1 MNNLSY
7 LIEYYDE
14 LYDVSPEQKA
24 FYKELSDKFRMPTR
38 FLGIDCGTGY
48 FEHFLAREGHDVTG
62 LETSHEMLNRANL
75 RRRMPNTALRYFQM
89 STLDMARYLGK
100 GFYNIVSIL
109 NSKLT
114 YITDK
119 TLFRKFFYDCKQF
132 LSQNGKLIVEIYNFT
147 KLIDQ
152 PIFKLPERQSIRSKL
167 FSEVKNNGDGTWNL
181 KQSIEISSGKV
192 LELDNDVK
200 IMPVLPS
207 DIEKCALEAG
217 FSSINMYSDF
227 KKTPY
232 SDENPMAILEIS

>member
-14 LYDVSPEQKA
+14 LYDVSPEQKV

-38 FLGIDCGTGY
+38 FLGIDCATGY

-62 LETSHEMLNRANL
+62 LETSHEMLTRANL

-109 NSKLT
+109 NSKLM

-132 LSQNGKLIVEIYNFT
+132 LSKDGVLIVEIYNFS
-147 KLIDQ
+147 KLTDKSSFQ
-152 PIFKLPERQSIRSKL
+152 LPERQSIRSKL
-167 FSEVKNNGDGTWNL
+167 FSEVINNGDGSWSL
-181 KQSIEISSGKV
+181 KQSIEISSGKI
-192 LELDNDVK
+192 LSLDDDVK
-200 IMPVLPS
+200 IMPYLPS
-207 DIEKCALEAG
+207 EIEKAAKEAG
-217 FSSINMYSDF
+217 FSTVNIYSDF
-227 KKTPY
+227 KKNPY
-232 SDENPMAILEIS
+232 SDEKNMVILEIL